1 MLFTHSLDQDLKL
14 TNYIPIPC
22 LAHTIYPDSSQAG
35 PEREENKR
43 TRLDENRHRM
53 RIGHVYNLLSNFIHA
68 KNIIY

>member
-22 LAHTIYPDSSQAG
+22 LAYTIYPDSSQAG
-35 PEREENKR
+35 PEQEEKKR
-43 TRLDENRHRM
+43 TRLDKNRHRM